1 MKKSAAI
8 IVNCKL
14 DNDSLYQIV
23 DEEFI
28 NANMKKVCEGNILE
42 PKILII
48 PVSLRLDHF
57 LRIVNLLRQS
67 NHLLEIVV
75 MAMKI

>member
-8 IVNCKL
+8 TVNCKL
-14 DNDSLYQIV
+14 DNKSLYQIV

-28 NANMKKVCEGNILE
+28 NANMKKVCEGKYIGNE
-42 PKILII
+42 DTYN
-48 PVSLRLDHF
+48 SSFLRLDHF